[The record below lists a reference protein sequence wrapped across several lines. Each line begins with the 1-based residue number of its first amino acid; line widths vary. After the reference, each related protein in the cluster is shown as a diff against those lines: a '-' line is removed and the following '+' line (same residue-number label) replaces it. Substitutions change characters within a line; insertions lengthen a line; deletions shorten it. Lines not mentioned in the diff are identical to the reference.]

1 MKASSLLLQHLFFF
15 ANGRLASSQ
24 EQHAETSS
32 RMRSFVRQA
41 KRLQS
46 KSAHKR
52 SKNSKKRIT
61 YDRKVRI
68 GAQLANGKVF
78 DLGQCVLCLFWM
90 SGSTDKFREKEIV
103 PSPAED
109 ARLAGVVH
117 GGPWREDGPGGA
129 ESGAQTKLY
138 AEDRRLGYG
147 VRAQATS
154 AEHGK

>member
-1 MKASSLLLQHLFFF
+1 MNCRWK
-15 ANGRLASSQ
+15 RR
-24 EQHAETSS
+24 ETW
-32 RMRSFVRQA
+32 FVRQA

-68 GAQLANGKVF
+68 GAQLANGKIVY
-78 DLGQCVLCLFWM
+78 LGQCVLCLLWM
-90 SGSTDKFREKEIV
+90 SVSTGKFREKEIV
-103 PSPAED
+103 PSHEED
-109 ARLAGVVH
+109 ARLAGIAH
-117 GGPWREDGPGGA
+117 GGTWRGDGQGGG
-129 ESGAQTKLY
+129 ENVAQTRVY

-147 VRAQATS
+147 VCAQATS

>member
-1 MKASSLLLQHLFFF
+1 M
-15 ANGRLASSQ
+15 
-24 EQHAETSS
+24 
-32 RMRSFVRQA
+32 FVRQA

-78 DLGQCVLCLFWM
+78 YLGQCVLGLFWM
-90 SGSTDKFREKEIV
+90 SASTGNFREKEIV
-103 PSPAED
+103 PSPEED
-109 ARLAGVVH
+109 ARLSGVAH
-117 GGPWREDGPGGA
+117 GGTWKEDGQGG
-129 ESGAQTKLY
+129 EENVAQTKLY

-147 VRAQATS
+147 VCAQATS